1 MTARGQAGGQ
11 HEPRKPVGRILIVA
25 PNWLGDSIMAQ
36 PLLSLL
42 QTRSGAAIDVI
53 AVPAVAPVFRRMPEV
68 ARVIE
73 ADFRHGALDL
83 KARWKL
89 GRSLRR
95 NDAGQAQYAQS
106 YVLPNS
112 WKSALVPFF
121 ADIAVR
127 VGYAGE
133 ARVGLIDVR
142 HKNPKKGAAREPMA
156 QFYARLAELPGK
168 AHATLPGEV
177 APQLPGSASA
187 ASSAS
192 ATAGG
197 ETASTSAV
205 GASTPGKLPPGL
217 TAPFLMAD
225 PLRVIAAK
233 VNLGL
238 KPLQSL
244 VALCPGAEYGP
255 AKRWPAEY
263 FAEVAS
269 KLKARGHTP
278 VVLGAQSDVPT
289 GLTIEQLSN
298 GAAINL
304 AGKTSLDDAINL
316 IAGSRAVI
324 TNDSGLMHI
333 AAALGTPQLALFG
346 SSSPE
351 HTPPLSDAARV
362 IYLKTACSPCFAR
375 ECPLGHFKCMRE
387 MTPEMVLAQFDT
399 LADLLTLSATP

>member
-1 MTARGQAGGQ
+1 MTARAQ
-11 HEPRKPVGRILIVA
+11 PGRILIVA

-42 QTRSGAAIDVI
+42 QTKTCAAIDVI

-73 ADFRHGALDL
+73 TDFRHGALDL

-89 GRSLRR
+89 GRSLRL
-95 NDAGQAQYAQS
+95 NQSGQAQYAQS

-168 AHATLPGEV
+168 VHTASLGE
-177 APQLPGSASA
+177 AASQLPGSAPSASA
-187 ASSAS
+187 ASAIAGGATASAS
-192 ATAGG
+192 ATGAATAGN
-197 ETASTSAV
+197 
-205 GASTPGKLPPGL
+205 LPPGL
-217 TAPFLMAD
+217 TTPFLMAD
-225 PLRVIAAK
+225 PLRIIAAK

-263 FAEVAS
+263 FADVAS

-278 VVLGAQSDVPT
+278 IVLGTQSDVPT

-324 TNDSGLMHI
+324 TNDSGLMHV

-346 SSSPE
+346 SSSPA

-362 IYLKTACSPCFAR
+362 IYLKIECSPCFAR

-387 MTPEMVLAQFDT
+387 MTPESVLAQFDT
-399 LADLLTLSATP
+399 LADLLTSASTP

>member
-1 MTARGQAGGQ
+1 MARTM
-11 HEPRKPVGRILIVA
+11 PRTPGRILIVA

-42 QTRSGAAIDVI
+42 QTKSGAAIDVI

-73 ADFRHGALDL
+73 EDFRHGQLDL

-89 GRSLRR
+89 GRALRLDDSGAPR
-95 NDAGQAQYAQS
+95 YAQS

-121 ADIAVR
+121 ANVPVR

-142 HKNPKKGAAREPMA
+142 HPNPKKHAPRESMA
-156 QFYARLAELPGK
+156 QFYARLAGLPGQPVP
-168 AHATLPGEV
+168 ALD
-177 APQLPGSASA
+177 APL
-187 ASSAS
+187 
-192 ATAGG
+192 
-197 ETASTSAV
+197 
-205 GASTPGKLPPGL
+205 LL
-217 TAPFLMAD
+217 AD
-225 PLRVIAAK
+225 PLRMIAAK
-233 VNLGL
+233 VNLHL
-238 KPLQSL
+238 HPRDSL
-244 VALCPGAEYGP
+244 IALCPGAEYGP

-263 FAEVAS
+263 FAAVAG

-278 VVLGAQSDVPT
+278 IVLGAQSDVPT
-289 GLTIEQLSN
+289 GLTIEQLSH

-304 AGKTSLDDAINL
+304 CGKTSLDDAINL

-324 TNDSGLMHI
+324 TNDSGLMHV
-333 AAALGTPQLALFG
+333 AAALGKPQLALFG

-351 HTPPLSDAARV
+351 HTPPLSDVARV
-362 IYLKTACSPCFAR
+362 VTLKTECSPCFAR

-387 MTPEMVLAQFDT
+387 LRPAQVLAEFDA
-399 LADLLTLSATP
+399 LGDLLTSA

>member
-1 MTARGQAGGQ
+1 MN
-11 HEPRKPVGRILIVA
+11 PPLGRILIVA

-36 PLLSLL
+36 PLLALL
-42 QTRSGAAIDVI
+42 KNKAPAAPIDVI

-73 ADFRHGALDL
+73 ADFRHGSLDFR
-83 KARWKL
+83 ARWNL
-89 GRSLRR
+89 GRSLKS
-95 NDAGQAQYAQS
+95 QYAQS
-106 YVLPNS
+106 YTLPNS

-121 ADIAVR
+121 ADIPVR

-142 HKNPKKGAAREPMA
+142 HANPTKDAPREAMAR
-156 QFYARLAELPGK
+156 FYARLADLPGK
-168 AHATLPGEV
+168 HDDKLELPQ
-177 APQLPGSASA
+177 PWL
-187 ASSAS
+187 
-192 ATAGG
+192 
-197 ETASTSAV
+197 
-205 GASTPGKLPPGL
+205 
-217 TAPFLMAD
+217 FAD

-238 KPLQSL
+238 HPAQNL

-263 FAEVAS
+263 FAEAAG
-269 KLKARGHTP
+269 KLKARGYTP
-278 VVLGAQSDVPT
+278 IVLGAQSDVPA
-289 GLTIEQLSN
+289 GLTIEQLSS

-304 AGKTSLDDAINL
+304 CGKTSLDDAINL

-324 TNDSGLMHI
+324 TNDSGLMHV
-333 AAALGTPQLALFG
+333 AAALGRPQIALFG

-351 HTPPLSDAARV
+351 HTPPLSEAARV
-362 IYLKTACSPCFAR
+362 LYLKVECSPCFAR

-387 MTPEMVLAQFDT
+387 LTPEKVLAEFDS
-399 LADLLTLSATP
+399 LAAMPENANDS

>member
-1 MTARGQAGGQ
+1 MNQRA
-11 HEPRKPVGRILIVA
+11 GRILIVA

-36 PLLSLL
+36 PLLTLL
-42 QTRSGAAIDVI
+42 KAKTGALIDVI
-53 AVPAVAPVFRRMPEV
+53 AVPAVAPVFRRMIEV

-73 ADFRHGALDL
+73 ADFRHGALDM

-89 GRSLRR
+89 GRSLRL
-95 NDAGQAQYAQS
+95 NQAGQPQYAQS

-121 ADIAVR
+121 ADVPVR

-142 HKNPKKGAAREPMA
+142 HPNPKKGAAREPMA
-156 QFYARLAELPGK
+156 PFYARLADLPGK
-168 AHATLPGEV
+168 AVPELPE
-177 APQLPGSASA
+177 
-187 ASSAS
+187 
-192 ATAGG
+192 
-197 ETASTSAV
+197 
-205 GASTPGKLPPGL
+205 
-217 TAPFLMAD
+217 PFLLTD

-238 KPLQSL
+238 RPTQNL

-263 FAEVAS
+263 FAEVAG
-269 KLKARGHTP
+269 KLKARGYTP
-278 VVLGAQSDVPT
+278 IVLGAQGDVPA
-289 GLTIEQLSN
+289 GLTIEQLSA

-304 AGKTSLDDAINL
+304 AGKTTLDDAINL

-324 TNDSGLMHI
+324 TNDSGLMHV

-351 HTPPLSDAARV
+351 HTPPLSGAARV
-362 IYLKTACSPCFAR
+362 ISLRVECSPCFAR

-387 MTPEMVLAQFDT
+387 MTPARVLDEFDA
-399 LADLLTLSATP
+399 LGDLITSTPP

>member
-1 MTARGQAGGQ
+1 MT
-11 HEPRKPVGRILIVA
+11 PSPSRILVIA

-36 PLLSLL
+36 PLLARLK
-42 QTRSGAAIDVI
+42 GKAPAAPIDVI

-73 ADFRHGALDL
+73 ADFRHGSLDF

-89 GRSLRR
+89 GRELK
-95 NDAGQAQYAQS
+95 GQYAQS
-106 YVLPNS
+106 YTLPNS
-112 WKSALVPFF
+112 WKSALLPFF
-121 ADIAVR
+121 ADVPVR

-142 HKNPKKGAAREPMA
+142 HANPKKDAPREPMA
-156 QFYARLAELPGK
+156 RFYARLADLPGK
-168 AHATLPGEV
+168 HDPDSELPD
-177 APQLPGSASA
+177 PWL
-187 ASSAS
+187 
-192 ATAGG
+192 
-197 ETASTSAV
+197 
-205 GASTPGKLPPGL
+205 
-217 TAPFLMAD
+217 FAD

-238 KPLQSL
+238 HPSLNL

-263 FAEVAS
+263 FAEAAS
-269 KLKARGHTP
+269 KLKARGYTP
-278 VVLGAQSDVPT
+278 VILGAQSDVPT
-289 GLTIEQLSN
+289 GLTIEQLSS

-304 AGKTSLDDAINL
+304 CGKTSLDDAINL
-316 IAGSRAVI
+316 IAGARAVI
-324 TNDSGLMHI
+324 TNDSGLMHV
-333 AAALGTPQLALFG
+333 AAALGRPQVALFG

-362 IYLKTACSPCFAR
+362 MWLKPECSPCFAS

-387 MTPEMVLAQFDT
+387 LTPAKVLAEFDS
-399 LADLLTLSATP
+399 LAASVAADAGNV

>member
-1 MTARGQAGGQ
+1 
-11 HEPRKPVGRILIVA
+11 
-25 PNWLGDSIMAQ
+25 MAQ

-42 QTRSGAAIDVI
+42 QARSGVAIDVV

-89 GRSLRR
+89 GRSLRL
-95 NDAGQAQYAQS
+95 NHGGQTQYAQS

-121 ADIAVR
+121 ADIPVR

-142 HKNPKKGAAREPMA
+142 HKNPRKGAAREPMA

-168 AHATLPGEV
+168 VPAVLSTPAQ
-177 APQLPGSASA
+177 AASA
-187 ASSAS
+187 GGPAHTPAG
-192 ATAGG
+192 AADTAAAGH
-197 ETASTSAV
+197 
-205 GASTPGKLPPGL
+205 LRPGL

-225 PLRVIAAK
+225 PLRIIAAK

-263 FAEVAS
+263 FAEVAG

-278 VVLGAQSDVPT
+278 IVLGAQSDMPT
-289 GLTIEQLSN
+289 GLTIEQLSS

-324 TNDSGLMHI
+324 TNDSGLMHV

-346 SSSPE
+346 SSSPI

-362 IYLKTACSPCFAR
+362 IYLHTACSPCFAR

-387 MTPEMVLAQFDT
+387 MTPELVLAQFDA
-399 LADLLTLSATP
+399 LADLLTSTETP

>member
-1 MTARGQAGGQ
+1 MPPT
-11 HEPRKPVGRILIVA
+11 PGRILIVA

-36 PLLSLL
+36 PLLTLL
-42 QTRSGAAIDVI
+42 QSKTGAAIDVI

-68 ARVIE
+68 RRVIE
-73 ADFRHGALDL
+73 ADFRHGKPDF

-89 GRSLRR
+89 GRALRL
-95 NDAGQAQYAQS
+95 NDAGQQQYAQS

-121 ADIAVR
+121 ADVPVR

-142 HKNPKKGAAREPMA
+142 HPNPKKGAEREPMA
-156 QFYARLAELPGK
+156 QFYARLADLPGK
-168 AHATLPGEV
+168 PTPELS
-177 APQLPGSASA
+177 APML
-187 ASSAS
+187 
-192 ATAGG
+192 
-197 ETASTSAV
+197 
-205 GASTPGKLPPGL
+205 L
-217 TAPFLMAD
+217 AD

-238 KPLQSL
+238 MPRDNL

-263 FAEVAS
+263 FAEAAG
-269 KLKARGHTP
+269 KLKARGYKP
-278 VVLGAQSDVPT
+278 IVLGAQGDVPT

-304 AGKTSLDDAINL
+304 CGKTSLDDAINL

-324 TNDSGLMHI
+324 TNDSGLMHV
-333 AAALGTPQLALFG
+333 AAALGRPQLALFG

-362 IYLKTACSPCFAR
+362 IYLKTDCSPCFAR

-387 MTPEMVLAQFDT
+387 MTTELVLAEFDA
-399 LADLLTLSATP
+399 LVDAMADVNV

>member
-1 MTARGQAGGQ
+1 MTAR
-11 HEPRKPVGRILIVA
+11 KPPGRILIVA

-42 QTRSGAAIDVI
+42 QAKSGAAIDVI

-89 GRSLRR
+89 GRGLRV
-95 NDAGQAQYAQS
+95 DQSGQAQYAQS

-156 QFYARLAELPGK
+156 QFYARLAS
-168 AHATLPGEV
+168 
-177 APQLPGSASA
+177 LPGSAPPALPGAPRYGQSA
-187 ASSAS
+187 P
-192 ATAGG
+192 AG
-197 ETASTSAV
+197 AALPAPA
-205 GASTPGKLPPGL
+205 GAAAPAL
-217 TAPFLMAD
+217 AQPFLLAD
-225 PLRVIAAK
+225 PLRIIAAK

-263 FAEVAS
+263 FAAVAS
-269 KLKARGHTP
+269 KL
-278 VVLGAQSDVPT
+278 
-289 GLTIEQLSN
+289 N
-298 GAAINL
+298 
-304 AGKTSLDDAINL
+304 
-316 IAGSRAVI
+316 
-324 TNDSGLMHI
+324 
-333 AAALGTPQLALFG
+333 
-346 SSSPE
+346 
-351 HTPPLSDAARV
+351 
-362 IYLKTACSPCFAR
+362 
-375 ECPLGHFKCMRE
+375 
-387 MTPEMVLAQFDT
+387 
-399 LADLLTLSATP
+399 

>member
-1 MTARGQAGGQ
+1 MN
-11 HEPRKPVGRILIVA
+11 PPLGRILIVA

-36 PLLSLL
+36 PLLALL
-42 QTRSGAAIDVI
+42 KNKAPAAPIDVI

-73 ADFRHGALDL
+73 ADFRHGSLDFR
-83 KARWKL
+83 ARWNL
-89 GRSLRR
+89 GRSLKS
-95 NDAGQAQYAQS
+95 QYAQS
-106 YVLPNS
+106 YTLPNS

-121 ADIAVR
+121 ADIPVR

-142 HKNPKKGAAREPMA
+142 HANPTKDAPREAMAR
-156 QFYARLAELPGK
+156 FYARLADLPGK
-168 AHATLPGEV
+168 HDVKLELPQ
-177 APQLPGSASA
+177 PWL
-187 ASSAS
+187 
-192 ATAGG
+192 
-197 ETASTSAV
+197 
-205 GASTPGKLPPGL
+205 
-217 TAPFLMAD
+217 FAD

-238 KPLQSL
+238 HPAQNL

-263 FAEVAS
+263 FAEAAG
-269 KLKARGHTP
+269 KLKARGYTP
-278 VVLGAQSDVPT
+278 IVLGAQSDVPA
-289 GLTIEQLSN
+289 GLTIEQLSS

-304 AGKTSLDDAINL
+304 CGKTSLDDAINL

-324 TNDSGLMHI
+324 TNDSGLMHV
-333 AAALGTPQLALFG
+333 AAALGRPQIALFG

-351 HTPPLSDAARV
+351 HTPPLSEAARV
-362 IYLKTACSPCFAR
+362 LYLKVECSPCFAR

-387 MTPEMVLAQFDT
+387 LTPEKVLMEFDS
-399 LADLLTLSATP
+399 LAAMPENANDS

>member
-1 MTARGQAGGQ
+1 MTARGQAGSD
-11 HEPRKPVGRILIVA
+11 HAARPAGRILIIA

-42 QTRSGAAIDVI
+42 HARARAAIDVI

-68 ARVIE
+68 SRVIE
-73 ADFRHGALDL
+73 ADFRHGVLDL

-89 GRSLRR
+89 GRSLRL
-95 NDAGQAQYAQS
+95 NEHGQAQYAQS

-121 ADIAVR
+121 ADVAVR
-127 VGYAGE
+127 AGYAGE
-133 ARVGLIDVR
+133 ARAGLLDVR

-168 AHATLPGEV
+168 VPVTAPPMLPGQTTP
-177 APQLPGSASA
+177 ALP
-187 ASSAS
+187 
-192 ATAGG
+192 
-197 ETASTSAV
+197 E
-205 GASTPGKLPPGL
+205 PYLL
-217 TAPFLMAD
+217 AD

-238 KPLQSL
+238 HPSQHLI
-244 VALCPGAEYGP
+244 ALCPGAEYGP
-255 AKRWPAEY
+255 AKRWPVEY
-263 FAEVAS
+263 FAEVAG
-269 KLKARGHTP
+269 KLKARGYTP
-278 VVLGAQSDVPT
+278 IVLGVQSDVPA
-289 GLTIEQLSN
+289 GLSIEQLSS

-324 TNDSGLMHI
+324 TNDSGLMHV

-346 SSSPE
+346 SSSPA
-351 HTPPLSDAARV
+351 HTPPLSAAARV
-362 IYLKTACSPCFAR
+362 IYLKTECSPCFAR

-387 MTPEMVLAQFDT
+387 MTPASVLAQFDV
-399 LADLLTLSATP
+399 LADLLTSATTP

>member
-1 MTARGQAGGQ
+1 MN
-11 HEPRKPVGRILIVA
+11 PPLGRILIVA

-36 PLLSLL
+36 PLLALL
-42 QTRSGAAIDVI
+42 KNKAPAAPIDVI

-73 ADFRHGALDL
+73 ADFRHGSLDFR
-83 KARWKL
+83 ARWNL
-89 GRSLRR
+89 GRSLKS
-95 NDAGQAQYAQS
+95 QYAQS
-106 YVLPNS
+106 YTLPNS

-121 ADIAVR
+121 ADIPVR

-142 HKNPKKGAAREPMA
+142 HANPTKDAPREAMAR
-156 QFYARLAELPGK
+156 FYARLADLPGK
-168 AHATLPGEV
+168 HDVKLELPQ
-177 APQLPGSASA
+177 PWL
-187 ASSAS
+187 
-192 ATAGG
+192 
-197 ETASTSAV
+197 
-205 GASTPGKLPPGL
+205 
-217 TAPFLMAD
+217 FAD

-238 KPLQSL
+238 HPAQNL

-263 FAEVAS
+263 FAEAAG
-269 KLKARGHTP
+269 KLKARGYTP
-278 VVLGAQSDVPT
+278 IVLGAQSDVPA
-289 GLTIEQLSN
+289 GLTIEQLSS

-304 AGKTSLDDAINL
+304 CGKTSLDDAINL

-324 TNDSGLMHI
+324 TNDSGLMHV
-333 AAALGTPQLALFG
+333 AAALGRPQIALFG

-351 HTPPLSDAARV
+351 HTPPLSEAARV
-362 IYLKTACSPCFAR
+362 LYLKVECSPCFAR

-387 MTPEMVLAQFDT
+387 LTPEKVLAEFDSMS
-399 LADLLTLSATP
+399 DLLTSPSP

>member
-1 MTARGQAGGQ
+1 MTAR
-11 HEPRKPVGRILIVA
+11 KPPGRILIVA

-42 QTRSGAAIDVI
+42 QAKSGAAIDVI

-89 GRSLRR
+89 GRGLRV
-95 NDAGQAQYAQS
+95 DQSGQAQYAQS

-133 ARVGLIDVR
+133 ARMGLIDVR

-156 QFYARLAELPGK
+156 QFYARLAS
-168 AHATLPGEV
+168 
-177 APQLPGSASA
+177 LPGSAPPALPGAPRYGQSA
-187 ASSAS
+187 P
-192 ATAGG
+192 AG
-197 ETASTSAV
+197 AALPAPA
-205 GASTPGKLPPGL
+205 GAAAPAL
-217 TAPFLMAD
+217 AQPFLLAD
-225 PLRVIAAK
+225 PLRIIAAK

-263 FAEVAS
+263 FAAVAS

-278 VVLGAQSDVPT
+278 IVLGTQSDVPT

-304 AGKTSLDDAINL
+304 AGRTSLDDAINL

-324 TNDSGLMHI
+324 TNDSGLMHV

-351 HTPPLSDAARV
+351 HTPPLSDLARV
-362 IYLKTACSPCFAR
+362 IYLRTACSPCFAR

-387 MTPEMVLAQFDT
+387 MTPEQVLAEFDA
-399 LADLLTLSATP
+399 LADLLTSVQTP

>member
-1 MTARGQAGGQ
+1 MPAPASRPLTNRL
-11 HEPRKPVGRILIVA
+11 LIVA

-42 QTRSGAAIDVI
+42 KAKTGAAIDVI

-68 ARVIE
+68 TRVIE
-73 ADFRHGALDL
+73 EDFRHGQLDL

-89 GRSLRR
+89 GRALRLDDSGAR
-95 NDAGQAQYAQS
+95 QYAQS

-121 ADIAVR
+121 ADVPVR

-142 HKNPKKGAAREPMA
+142 HPNPKKNAPRQPMA
-156 QFYARLAELPGK
+156 QFYARLAGLPGQRDQPEP
-168 AHATLPGEV
+168 ALE
-177 APQLPGSASA
+177 APL
-187 ASSAS
+187 
-192 ATAGG
+192 
-197 ETASTSAV
+197 
-205 GASTPGKLPPGL
+205 LL
-217 TAPFLMAD
+217 AD

-238 KPLQSL
+238 HPRDNLI
-244 VALCPGAEYGP
+244 ALCPGAEYGP

-269 KLKARGHTP
+269 KLKARGYTP
-278 VVLGAQSDVPT
+278 IVLGAQSDVPT
-289 GLTIEQLSN
+289 GLTIEQLSH

-304 AGKTSLDDAINL
+304 CGKTSLDDAINL

-324 TNDSGLMHI
+324 TNDSGLMHV
-333 AAALGTPQLALFG
+333 AAALGKPQLALFG

-362 IYLKTACSPCFAR
+362 ITLKTECSPCFAR

-387 MTPEMVLAQFDT
+387 LRPAQVLTEFD
-399 LADLLTLSATP
+399 AIGDLLTSA

>member
-1 MTARGQAGGQ
+1 MTARNQ
-11 HEPRKPVGRILIVA
+11 PGRILIVA

-42 QTRSGAAIDVI
+42 HARSGAAIDVI

-68 ARVIE
+68 SRVIE
-73 ADFRHGALDL
+73 ADFRHGSLDL

-89 GRSLRR
+89 GRSLRV
-95 NDAGQAQYAQS
+95 NESGQAQYAQS

-121 ADIAVR
+121 ADVAVR

-133 ARVGLIDVR
+133 ARAGLLDVR
-142 HKNPKKGAAREPMA
+142 HKNPQKGAAREPMA
-156 QFYARLAELPGK
+156 QFYARLAGLPGK
-168 AHATLPGEV
+168 TPAG
-177 APQLPGSASA
+177 APSQS
-187 ASSAS
+187 
-192 ATAGG
+192 
-197 ETASTSAV
+197 
-205 GASTPGKLPPGL
+205 PPAL
-217 TAPFLMAD
+217 AQPFLLAD
-225 PLRVIAAK
+225 PLRIIAAK

-263 FAEVAS
+263 FAEVAG

-278 VVLGAQSDVPT
+278 VVLGTQSDVPT
-289 GLTIEQLSN
+289 GLTIEQLSS

-304 AGKTSLDDAINL
+304 AGKTTLDDAINL

-324 TNDSGLMHI
+324 TNDSGLMHV

-346 SSSPE
+346 SSSPV
-351 HTPPLSDAARV
+351 HTPPLSDVARV
-362 IYLKTACSPCFAR
+362 IYLNTECSPCFAR

-387 MTPEMVLAQFDT
+387 MTPGLVLAQFDA
-399 LADLLTLSATP
+399 LANLLTSAETP

>member
-1 MTARGQAGGQ
+1 MTARKQ
-11 HEPRKPVGRILIVA
+11 PGRILIVA

-36 PLLSLL
+36 PLLALL
-42 QTRSGAAIDVI
+42 QAKTSAAIDVI

-68 ARVIE
+68 SRVIE
-73 ADFRHGALDL
+73 ADFRHGALGL

-89 GRSLRR
+89 GRSLRL
-95 NDAGQAQYAQS
+95 NAAGQTQYAQS
-106 YVLPNS
+106 FVLPNS

-127 VGYAGE
+127 AGYAGE

-142 HKNPKKGAAREPMA
+142 HKNPKKGAVREPMA

-168 AHATLPGEV
+168 AVPVLPGTLRS
-177 APQLPGSASA
+177 ARAGAALPASA
-187 ASSAS
+187 NQAAP
-192 ATAGG
+192 
-197 ETASTSAV
+197 E
-205 GASTPGKLPPGL
+205 L
-217 TAPFLMAD
+217 TQPFLMAD
-225 PLRVIAAK
+225 PLRIIVAK

-269 KLKARGHTP
+269 RLKARGHTP
-278 VVLGAQSDVPT
+278 IVLGTQGDVPT

-324 TNDSGLMHI
+324 TNDSGLMHV

-351 HTPPLSDAARV
+351 HTPPLSDLARV
-362 IYLKTACSPCFAR
+362 IYLKTECSPCFAR

-387 MTPEMVLAQFDT
+387 MTPEQVLMAFDA
-399 LADLLTLSATP
+399 LLQDQRAADAPPQ